1 MRRQDEITTARNSP
15 KSLNSSE
22 NELAKK
28 NYDALRYGNRHGGI
42 SFGHIHKEGDVTS
55 AVLIQAAD
63 AEHSFCMDA
72 DGSRKGWTSSI
83 QPGNF
88 QLECGSHP
96 DLGMNEKPEVRQKL
110 LKATDSLMLNAKN
123 GNICIIANNGNL
135 RFEADNIEFV
145 ARGEGTTGGNFKVT
159 ATEKVMFHSKEF
171 SVNATSS
178 FKLLTPNKGEII
190 ANGVLKIYSSIIRG
204 VTDASKNKD
213 SKVGTKRYCS
223 QQNQV

>member
-1 MRRQDEITTARNSP
+1 MSATARNSP
-15 KSLNSSE
+15 SVLNSST

-28 NYDALRYGNRHGGI
+28 NYDAIEYGNRHGRLKL
-42 SFGHIHKEGDVTS
+42 GHIHKEGDVTS
-55 AVLIQAAD
+55 AILLEAAD

-72 DGSRKGWTSSI
+72 DGTREGWTSSI
-83 QPGNF
+83 QPGHF
-88 QLECGSHP
+88 QLECGSSSTQA
-96 DLGMNEKPEVRQKL
+96 E
-110 LKATDSLMLNAKN
+110 DSLMINAKN
-123 GNICIIANNGNL
+123 GNIVINAGNGNL

-145 ARGEGTTGGNFKVT
+145 SRGTGTSNGNFVVH

-213 SKVGTKRYCS
+213 SKLGTKKYCVE
-223 QQNQV
+223 QNQV

>member
-1 MRRQDEITTARNSP
+1 MSTTARNSSR
-15 KSLNSSE
+15 SLNSSE
-22 NELAKK
+22 NESAKK
-28 NYDALRYGNRHGGI
+28 NYDGIRYGNRHGGI

-55 AVLIQAAD
+55 AVLIQTSD

-123 GNICIIANNGNL
+123 GNICITANNGNIRL
-135 RFEADNIEFV
+135 EADNIEFV
-145 ARGEGTTGGNFKVT
+145 ARGDGTPNGNFKVT
-159 ATEKVMFHSKEF
+159 ASEKISFHSKEF
-171 SVNATSS
+171 HVNA
-178 FKLLTPNKGEII
+178 KNLYKIATPNRGEII

-213 SKVGTKRYCS
+213 SKVGGKKYVAE
-223 QQNQV
+223 QNQV